1 VGKGVALT
9 FWFGHMLAR
18 RCPRDLVRRLGR
30 WAKAFDTAIGP
41 KHRPHAF
48 AHPTIALAF
57 AVCAASTASAQDPF
71 KGKDINLYVGSG
83 AGGPYDA
90 YARLVG
96 RHLGKHLP
104 GNPATV
110 VQNMPG
116 ASGRR
121 LITFMNNVA
130 PKDGT
135 AIATIQ
141 RGIPFE
147 PLMGEGA
154 FDVEKIA
161 WLGNANNEINVC
173 MVWHTSPVRTI
184 DDVRTRGMVVGSS
197 GPASTD
203 SIYPNVLNALHG
215 LKFKVV
221 EGYKSVTETHIAMER
236 GEVDGRCGISW
247 DTLQALN
254 ADWLRDKKIRILVQ
268 IGLDKVAELADVP
281 SVFDLSKTEEERQI
295 WALWAAPLKMG
306 RPFFAPPGMAS
317 ERVELMRRAFDATM
331 RDGELRA
338 EAKKMNLA
346 VDPISGEEVAALLR
360 QVYATPKA
368 VVEKAALASKGR

>member
-1 VGKGVALT
+1 MRVTKAALSI
-9 FWFGHMLAR
+9 
-18 RCPRDLVRRLGR
+18 LV
-30 WAKAFDTAIGP
+30 
-41 KHRPHAF
+41 
-48 AHPTIALAF
+48 
-57 AVCAASTASAQDPF
+57 VAASVSIAHAQDIF
-71 KGKDINLYVGSG
+71 KGREVNIYVGSG

-104 GNPATV
+104 GRPGVV

-121 LITFMNNVA
+121 LINFMSNVA

-147 PLMGEGA
+147 PLMGVEA
-154 FDVEKIA
+154 HFDVEKIA
-161 WLGNANNEINVC
+161 WLGNANQETNVC
-173 MVWHTSPVRTI
+173 MVWHTSPVI
-184 DDVRTRGMVVGSS
+184 SVEDMRTRGMVVGSS

-203 SIYPNVLNALHG
+203 SIYPNVLNFLHG
-215 LKFKVV
+215 TKIKVV

-254 ADWLRDKKIRILVQ
+254 ADWLRDQKIRILVQ
-268 IGLDKVAELADVP
+268 VGFDRVPQLANIP
-281 SVFDLSKTEEERQI
+281 SVFDLAKTQEERQI
-295 WALWAAPLKMG
+295 WSLWSAPLKMG
-306 RPFFAPPGMAS
+306 RPFFAPPGMTPD
-317 ERVELMRRAFDATM
+317 RVDLMRRAFDAAM
-331 RDGELRA
+331 RDPELRA
-338 EAKKMNLA
+338 DAAKMRIA
-346 VDPISGEEVAALLR
+346 IEPITGEEVAALLK

>member
-1 VGKGVALT
+1 MKISIDSAVYATAVIVVA
-9 FWFGHMLAR
+9 
-18 RCPRDLVRRLGR
+18 
-30 WAKAFDTAIGP
+30 
-41 KHRPHAF
+41 
-48 AHPTIALAF
+48 ALPAM
-57 AVCAASTASAQDPF
+57 AQDIR
-71 KGKDINLYVGSG
+71 GKDVNLYVGSG

-104 GNPATV
+104 GNPNVV

-121 LITFMNNVA
+121 LISFMLNVA

-147 PLMGEGA
+147 PLMGEGQ
-154 FDVEKIA
+154 FDVDKIA
-161 WLGNANNEINVC
+161 WIGNANNETNVC
-173 MVWHTSPVRTI
+173 MAWHASPVRTI

-215 LKFKVV
+215 MRFKVV

-254 ADWLRDKKIRILVQ
+254 ADWLRDRKIRILVQ
-268 IGLDKVAELADVP
+268 IGLDKVAELAGVP
-281 SVFDLSKTEEERQI
+281 TVFDLAATEEERQI

-306 RPFFAPPGMAS
+306 RPFLAPPGMTA
-317 ERVELMRRAFDATM
+317 ERVNLLRRAFDAAM
-331 RDGELRA
+331 VDRELRA
-338 EAKKMNLA
+338 DAARMNIA
-346 VDPISGEEVAALLR
+346 IAPITGEQVADLLR

-368 VVEKAALASKGR
+368 VVEKAAAASKGR

>member
-1 VGKGVALT
+1 MLSSPYPSVTVAFILSAA
-9 FWFGHMLAR
+9 L
-18 RCPRDLVRRLGR
+18 LSS
-30 WAKAFDTAIGP
+30 
-41 KHRPHAF
+41 AF
-48 AHPTIALAF
+48 A
-57 AVCAASTASAQDPF
+57 QDLL

-154 FDVEKIA
+154 FNVEKIA
-161 WLGNANNEINVC
+161 WLGNANNETNVC

-268 IGLDKVAELADVP
+268 IGLDKVPELAGVP
-281 SVFDLSKTEEERQI
+281 SVFDLAKTEEERQI

-317 ERVELMRRAFDATM
+317 ERVELMRRAFDASM

-338 EAKKMNLA
+338 EATKMNLA